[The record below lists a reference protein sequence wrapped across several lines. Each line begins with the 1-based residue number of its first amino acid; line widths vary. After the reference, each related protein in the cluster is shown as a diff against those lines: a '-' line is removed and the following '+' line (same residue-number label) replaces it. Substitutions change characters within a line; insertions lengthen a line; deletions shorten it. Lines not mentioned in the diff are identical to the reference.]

1 MDHLSVFVATTLLM
15 LVVPGPDFV
24 LVTRHSLAGGRRH
37 GYGTTAGICAG
48 LALLTLVTA
57 SGLAAFLAAST
68 AILNLLRVVGGGY
81 LVLLGA
87 LLIFSVVHRPRRQ
100 SITPQSAPG
109 NVRTAALQGFLNNVL
124 NPKALIF
131 YLTFMPQFLVP
142 GSAFEQSLLL
152 GGLVVLCAAAWWT
165 LYVTAIGYLSAVLT
179 RKTVRTAID
188 VGAGLA
194 LGGIGVTFL
203 AGGL

>member
-1 MDHLSVFVATTLLM
+1 M
-15 LVVPGPDFV
+15 
-24 LVTRHSLAGGRRH
+24 
-37 GYGTTAGICAG
+37 
-48 LALLTLVTA
+48 TA

-87 LLIFSVVHRPRRQ
+87 LSIFSVVHRPRRQ

-131 YLTFMPQFLVP
+131 YLTFMPQFLVQ

-165 LYVTAIGYLSAVLT
+165 LYVTAIGYLSTVLT

-188 VGAGLA
+188 VGAGVRTGRHRCDVPGRWPLDRA
-194 LGGIGVTFL
+194 LCAEAEEPSVAAEGGGEADLSIAETAARLVSSPPH
-203 AGGL
+203 AGQA